1 MDVTEGRHEGAQNR
15 TADAQEGVAETDAD
29 AGSSRTDV
37 IGDRREHGRL
47 LELMELWEQ
56 GYRQREDRSAESLA
70 AGDPMVVKAL
80 DELIAQKRLYAR
92 LKLPDSPAAGPVC
105 GNEPLPSFP
114 DHETLDKIG
123 QGGMG
128 AVYKARDT
136 KLGRI
141 VAIKTIS
148 DRQNARGVD
157 RERFRAEAQAIARL
171 RHPHIIA
178 IYAIGDHEGCPYFSM
193 EYAERG
199 SLGRLIAEG
208 PMAASDAALT
218 LEKLATAVQTAHLA
232 GIVHRD
238 LKPSNVL
245 LMQDGSP
252 KIGDFG
258 LAKLLESDSGQT
270 LSGQILGSPS
280 YIAPEQAEGRSK
292 LVGPT
297 ADIYALG
304 AVLYQ
309 SLTGRPPFLG
319 ETPIETLKLVV
330 STEVVRPRQL
340 RPGIPRDLETICLK
354 CLEKDARKRYARRK
368 TWPLT

>member
-1 MDVTEGRHEGAQNR
+1 
-15 TADAQEGVAETDAD
+15 
-29 AGSSRTDV
+29 
-37 IGDRREHGRL
+37 
-47 LELMELWEQ
+47 
-56 GYRQREDRSAESLA
+56 
-70 AGDPMVVKAL
+70 
-80 DELIAQKRLYAR
+80 
-92 LKLPDSPAAGPVC
+92 
-105 GNEPLPSFP
+105 
-114 DHETLDKIG
+114 
-123 QGGMG
+123 
-128 AVYKARDT
+128 
-136 KLGRI
+136 
-141 VAIKTIS
+141 
-148 DRQNARGVD
+148 
-157 RERFRAEAQAIARL
+157 
-171 RHPHIIA
+171 
-178 IYAIGDHEGCPYFSM
+178 M

-208 PMAASDAALT
+208 PMAASDAALI

-292 LVGPT
+292 QVGPA

-309 SLTGRPPFLG
+309 SLTCRPPFLG

-340 RPGIPRDLETICLK
+340 RPGIPRPRDDLSQMPRERRPQALCL
-354 CLEKDARKRYARRK
+354 RK
-368 TWPLT
+368 TSPLT